1 MKKQIVFVLVK
12 WGRVQN
18 SETPLMEVV
27 GVYSTK
33 TAAKEKLTE
42 ERENIK
48 AFFAEEY
55 EGENVEEYGENN
67 IENWGIQV
75 DDYPV
80 FQELLITEKEVDYDE
95 RV

>member
-1 MKKQIVFVLVK
+1 
-12 WGRVQN
+12 
-18 SETPLMEVV
+18 MEVV

-33 TAAKEKLTE
+33 TAAKEKLAE
-42 ERENIK
+42 VRENIK
-48 AFFAEEY
+48 AFFADEY
-55 EGENVEEYGENN
+55 EGEDVEEYGENN

-80 FQELLITEKEVDYDE
+80 FQELLITEKEVNHDE

>member
-1 MKKQIVFVLVK
+1 MKKQKVFVLVK

-33 TAAKEKLTE
+33 TAAKEKLAE

-48 AFFAEEY
+48 AFFAERSTRARMWRSTERTTSRT
-55 EGENVEEYGENN
+55 GESKLRTAQCSKSY
-67 IENWGIQV
+67 
-75 DDYPV
+75 
-80 FQELLITEKEVDYDE
+80 
-95 RV
+95 

>member
-1 MKKQIVFVLVK
+1 MRTMKVFVLVK

-33 TAAKEKLTE
+33 TAAKEKMAE
-42 ERENIK
+42 EKENIK

-55 EGENVEEYGENN
+55 EGEEVEEYGENN

-75 DDYPV
+75 EDYPV
-80 FQELLITEKEVDYDE
+80 FQELMITETEVKS
-95 RV
+95 

>member
-1 MKKQIVFVLVK
+1 MKVFVLVK

-33 TAAKEKLTE
+33 TAAKERMAE
-42 ERENIK
+42 EKEDIK
-48 AFFAEEY
+48 SFFAEEY
-55 EGENVEEYGENN
+55 EGESMEEYGENN

-75 DDYPV
+75 EDYPI
-80 FQELLITEKEVDYDE
+80 FQELLITEEEVNHG
-95 RV
+95 

>member
-1 MKKQIVFVLVK
+1 MKKQKVFVLIKHGADNQDYSGV
-12 WGRVQN
+12 N
-18 SETPLMEVV
+18 II

-55 EGENVEEYGENN
+55 EGEDVEEYGENN

-75 DDYPV
+75 EDCPV
-80 FQELLITEKEVDYDE
+80 FQELLITEKEVDHDE

>member
-1 MKKQIVFVLVK
+1 MKKQKVFVLIKHGADNQDYSGVN
-12 WGRVQN
+12 VI
-18 SETPLMEVV
+18 

-33 TAAKEKLTE
+33 TAAKEKLAE

-55 EGENVEEYGENN
+55 EGEDVEEYGENN

-75 DDYPV
+75 EDYPV
-80 FQELLITEKEVDYDE
+80 FQELLITEKEVDHDE